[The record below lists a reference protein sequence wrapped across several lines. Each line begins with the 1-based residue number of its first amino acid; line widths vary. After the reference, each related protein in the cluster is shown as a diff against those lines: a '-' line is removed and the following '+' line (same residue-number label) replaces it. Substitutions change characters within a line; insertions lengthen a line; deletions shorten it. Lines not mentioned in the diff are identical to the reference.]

1 MSEKQ
6 FRITTNPMSKSV
18 AFDKKEKKY
27 YIGIEL
33 EDLLNALSDENGHLK
48 EENEQLKEKNEKL
61 QWELVKTREDLD
73 YFANLKVSAIRG
85 SDCGHDRCYVTS
97 MQKKGD

>member
-48 EENEQLKEKNEKL
+48 EENEQLKEKNEN
-61 QWELVKTREDLD
+61 
-73 YFANLKVSAIRG
+73 FANLKVSAIRG

>member
-1 MSEKQ
+1 MTEKR
-6 FRITTNPMSKSV
+6 FTYGETIDYNF
-18 AFDKKEKKY
+18 FDVFEEKKY
-27 YIGIEL
+27 VGMIQRDSTKIIDRLNEL
-33 EDLLNALSDENGHLK
+33 V
-48 EENEQLKEKNEKL
+48 EENEQMKETNEKL

>member
-1 MSEKQ
+1 
-6 FRITTNPMSKSV
+6 MSKSV

-61 QWELVKTREDLD
+61 QWD
-73 YFANLKVSAIRG
+73 LKVSAIRG